1 MYQQCYL
8 FVSGTSRFFL
18 AAFLSFNEILV
29 CGQLRLNAGFV
40 INFTNTEYFF
50 CFSFNFSDSYVVPE
64 LPLTTAV
71 YSLPLSYSLLLQHG
85 SVDPGTN
92 YCVEKAEDDEAY
104 SVAIVF
110 Q

>member
-1 MYQQCYL
+1 ML
-8 FVSGTSRFFL
+8 FVCFRYFKFVFFFL

-40 INFTNTEYFF
+40 INFTNTEYFIF

-92 YCVEKAEDDEAY
+92 YCVEQAEDDEAY